1 MVLYIN
7 QRIRRGKKW
16 KKNHNPRPRNSKTLR
31 PSPFSG
37 CMWSQKKKIEQK
49 SEKRRRSSEVEV
61 FGDDNKIPFKFDDKF
76 WPLVACQ
83 GLWGL
88 SLQVKCLGFPAAFLL
103 PFPIF
108 FFFFLASYG
117 ANFGGLTLQLISN
130 LGAWLMPC
138 QNLAKIH
145 RPLYLIYI
153 RVAFICCWSKCVK
166 IWQRKF
172 GSAICGIFWMG
183 RGSAY

>member
-1 MVLYIN
+1 MA
-7 QRIRRGKKW
+7 
-16 KKNHNPRPRNSKTLR
+16 KNGRKTIIHALATPKTLR

-37 CMWSQKKKIEQK
+37 CMWSQKKKNWK
-49 SEKRRRSSEVEV
+49 KNEKRRRSSEVEV

-108 FFFFLASYG
+108 FSSKLWSQLRWAHIAIDKQLRG
-117 ANFGGLTLQLISN
+117 VANALPKLGQNSSPTVFDIYPGGIYLLLIK
-130 LGAWLMPC
+130 MC
-138 QNLAKIH
+138 ENLA
-145 RPLYLIYI
+145 
-153 RVAFICCWSKCVK
+153 AK
-166 IWQRKF
+166 IWLSHLRHFLNGKRISILMEF
-172 GSAICGIFWMG
+172 GRIF
-183 RGSAY
+183 